1 MLAAGIS
8 DIVVADT
15 NSGGEV
21 VWISGDND
29 LIEVAGTGDGDII
42 GISDSSFGKG
52 DVMGI
57 SSDKDA
63 VLISAIGD
71 GVCDEHMIASCVK
84 YSETGS
90 DAPHVDGF
98 KVNAPVSV
106 L

>member
-8 DIVVADT
+8 DVVVADT
-15 NSGGEV
+15 DSGGEV
-21 VWISGDND
+21 IWISGDND
-29 LIEVAGTGDGDII
+29 VIEVTGTGDGDII
-42 GISDSSFGKG
+42 GTSDSNFGNG

-63 VLISAIGD
+63 ALIVVSGD
-71 GVCDEHMIASCVK
+71 GVCDEHMISSCVK

-90 DAPHVDGF
+90 DAPYVDGF
-98 KVNAPVSV
+98 KANAPVSV